1 VTAEPTTEATET
13 DVDVA
18 HRPVASIAGVDA
30 SGLATAV
37 LGVVAIML
45 VATERAVTVLANVP
59 FDPVV
64 VPPSVRAATGV
75 LALVAVGSAL
85 LAAAVADG
93 RATVRVGLLFAVV
106 FGPLPLVAPGTT
118 LVAAVAVAGGGAL
131 ALAGTLG
138 APAAWTYRGVRRR
151 VVAVGF
157 VAALALTLAGATGL
171 VDGLRNSGAFVT
183 LAAVAAV
190 GTRSAGSR
198 PAAGA
203 GLLAV
208 GAVAVASATSPFAF
222 GSSLLV
228 AFAVTGV
235 PSLLIA
241 LAVAGAVAAA
251 VAGLHRG
258 AHALAIGAVLLL
270 LAGVPATFP
279 RALTLLLGA
288 TLVLVVHDG
297 TDTSVPDTGTTGGP
311 T

>member
-1 VTAEPTTEATET
+1 MTAESTTDAHET
-13 DVDVA
+13 DVGVA
-18 HRPVASIAGVDA
+18 YPPAESITGLDA
-30 SGLATAV
+30 PGFTTAV
-37 LGVVAIML
+37 LGVVAIAF
-45 VATERAVTVLANVP
+45 VAIERAVTVLANVP
-59 FDPVV
+59 FDPLVI
-64 VPPSVRAATGV
+64 PPSVRAATGV

-85 LAAAVADG
+85 LAATVADG

-106 FGPLPLVAPGTT
+106 FGALPLVAPGTT
-118 LVAAVAVAGGGAL
+118 LVAAVAVTGGGAL
-131 ALAGTLG
+131 ALLGTLG
-138 APAAWTYRGVRRR
+138 VPAVWTYRGVRRR

-190 GTRSAGSR
+190 GTHSAGSR
-198 PAAGA
+198 LAAGA

-208 GAVAVASATSPFAF
+208 GAVAVASAASPFAF

-235 PSLLIA
+235 PSPLIA

-258 AHALAIGAVLLL
+258 GYTLAVGAVLLL
-270 LAGVPATFP
+270 LVGVPATFP

-288 TLVLVVHDG
+288 TLVLVVHDSPG
-297 TDTSVPDTGTTGGP
+297 TRGPGTGTTGGS